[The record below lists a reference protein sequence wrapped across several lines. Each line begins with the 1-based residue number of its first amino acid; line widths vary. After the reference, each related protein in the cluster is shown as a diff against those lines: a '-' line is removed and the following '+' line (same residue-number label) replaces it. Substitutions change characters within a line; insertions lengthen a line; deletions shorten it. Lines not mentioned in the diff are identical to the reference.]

1 MKKMFG
7 YDVDD
12 VLHYA
17 GLERRATFLE
27 SLLPALSLLFVGAAI
42 GAGVGLVF
50 APSSGRNLRQGVSD
64 KIDRLR
70 VRRAKGRAEPQVAA
84 VNATPHS

>member
-7 YDVDD
+7 FDVDD

-17 GLERRATFLE
+17 GLERRATLLD

-50 APSSGRNLRQGVSD
+50 APSSGRSLRQGVSD
-64 KIDRLR
+64 RIDRFR
-70 VRRAKGRAEPQVAA
+70 VRRTKGQPQVAA